1 MAASTGS
8 AGRAGGALA
17 RPVVAGCC
25 AAVAAV
31 YVAARDP
38 SSGGMF
44 PGCAFRSVTG
54 WWCPGCGLTRAAHH
68 LLHGDFGQALG
79 HNALVVPIVA
89 LLALGWMTW
98 LLDCGGRRP
107 AWLRRATIPAWFGL
121 AIIAVTF
128 AVARN
133 VPSLDALR
141 G

>member
-1 MAASTGS
+1 MAASTSS
-8 AGRAGGALA
+8 ATRAGGALIL
-17 RPVVAGCC
+17 PVAAGCC
-25 AAVAAV
+25 AVGAAV

-38 SSGGMF
+38 SSGGMY
-44 PGCAFRSVTG
+44 PECAFRSVTG

-68 LLHGDFGQALG
+68 LLNGDLGQALG

-107 AWLRRATIPAWFGL
+107 LRLRRATIPAWFGL
-121 AIIAVTF
+121 AFTAVAF

-133 VPSLDALR
+133 VPSLDGWR
-141 G
+141 S